1 MSQENVEIVRGIY
14 AEWERGNMKAG
25 VEVLDPEIVFE
36 AYMPDAAEEKIVAH
50 GPEQVE
56 GFMREWLRDWRD
68 FKIFADEWRE
78 VGSDRVF
85 AGGHQSATGRV
96 SAIAVEDTIS
106 SVWTFRGGKV
116 VHLLF
121 ERDRQKAL
129 EAAGLSE

>member
-1 MSQENVEIVRGIY
+1 
-14 AEWERGNMKAG
+14 
-25 VEVLDPEIVFE
+25 
-36 AYMPDAAEEKIVAH
+36 
-50 GPEQVE
+50 
-56 GFMREWLRDWRD
+56 MREWLRDWRD

-85 AGGHQSATGRV
+85 AGGHQTATGRV

-129 EAAGLSE
+129 EAAGLRE